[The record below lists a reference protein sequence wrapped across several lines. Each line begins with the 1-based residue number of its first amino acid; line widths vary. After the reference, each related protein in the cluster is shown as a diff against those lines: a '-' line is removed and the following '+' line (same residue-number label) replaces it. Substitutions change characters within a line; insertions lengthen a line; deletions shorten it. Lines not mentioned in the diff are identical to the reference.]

1 MPRLSNS
8 ERLRAVHSEA
18 LRRFDVIQGAVRYDR
33 LQCLQDRRFYSIPG
47 AQWEGPLSEQFEN
60 KPRFE
65 VNKVHLAVLKIVNE
79 YRNNRI
85 TVDFVPREGAEY
97 DELADLCDGLY
108 RADQQ
113 DSCAEEAF
121 DNAFEEGCSGGIGAW
136 RLRTSYVDDECD
148 EDERQRIRIEPIFD
162 ADSSVFWD
170 LNAKRQDK
178 SDAKY
183 CYVVTSMTR
192 EAYKDEWRDDPASW
206 PREIHQFEFDWAT
219 PDVVYVAE
227 YYEIEEQS
235 YTVHVFQ
242 DLAGREERY
251 TGQELEDEPDLA
263 ETLAAVGTRKVREKR
278 AKRKRVHK
286 YILSGAGVLEDC
298 GLIAGPNIPVVMV
311 YGKRWFVD
319 NIERAQGHVRLA
331 KDAQRLKNMQLSKLG
346 ELSVKSSV
354 EKPIFTPEQI
364 ARHVVMWSEDDV
376 KDYPYLLIDALKDA
390 NGQPAA
396 VGPVAYTKPPQ
407 IPQAMAALLEITES
421 DMRQILGINPEAEK
435 MVSNISGDAIELIQ
449 TRLDLQSYIYISN
462 MAKGIKRSGEI
473 WLGMAKEVYVE
484 DGRKMKTLNAG
495 MEPGVAELNVPK
507 VGEDGEIRY
516 DNDLSEARCDVSV
529 DVGPSTV
536 SRRNSTVRMLT
547 SMMAMT
553 DDPEMKQVLVAMA
566 MMNMEGEGLQDVR
579 AYFRQKLLRMG
590 AIKPN
595 EEEAAELAQTQQGD
609 PQSTYLNAAAEQA
622 QAEAARARADTIYTV
637 ARAEETQAKTL
648 KIASEIDAAEQAQ
661 ALEVID
667 RMAGNAAPQPAPV
680 QPA

>member
-1 MPRLSNS
+1 MPRLPNS
-8 ERLRAVHSEA
+8 ERLRRVHAAA
-18 LRRFDVIQGAVRYDR
+18 LDRFDEIQGAVRYER

-47 AQWEGPLSEQFEN
+47 AQWEGPLEAQFEN
-60 KPRFE
+60 KPKFE

-85 TVDFVPREGAEY
+85 TVDFITKEGAEY
-97 DELADLCDGLY
+97 DELADTCDGLY
-108 RADQQ
+108 RADEQ
-113 DSCAEEAF
+113 DSCAEEAY

-136 RLRTSYVDDECD
+136 RLRTCYVDEEDD

-183 CYVVTSMTR
+183 CYVLTSMTR
-192 EAYKDEWRDDPASW
+192 EAYKAEYNDNPDSW
-206 PREIHQFEFDWAT
+206 PKEIHQYEFDWAT
-219 PDVVYVAE
+219 PDVVFVAE
-227 YYEIEEQS
+227 YYAVEEQS

-251 TGQELEDEPDLA
+251 TDQELEDDPEKLA
-263 ETLAAVGTRKVREKR
+263 MLAAVGTRKVREKR

-286 YILSGAGVLEDC
+286 YILSGSGVLEDC
-298 GLIAGPNIPVVMV
+298 GLIAGPNIPIIMV

-331 KDAQRLKNMQLSKLG
+331 KDPQRLKNMQLSKLG

-364 ARHVVMWSEDDV
+364 ARHTVMWSEDDV
-376 KDYPYLLIDALKDA
+376 KDYPYLLVDAMKDV
-390 NGQPAA
+390 NGQPTAA
-396 VGPVAYTKPPQ
+396 GPIAYTKPPQ
-407 IPQAMAALLEITES
+407 IPQAMAALLELTES
-421 DMRQILGINPEAEK
+421 DMRQILGIQPEAEK

-462 MAKGIKRSGEI
+462 FAKGIKRCGEV

-484 DGRKMKTLNAG
+484 DKRRMKTLNSNN
-495 MEPGVAELNVPK
+495 EPGVVELNVPK
-507 VGEDGEIRY
+507 IGEDGEIEY
-516 DNDLSEARCDVSV
+516 ANDLSDARFDVSV

-553 DDPEMKQVLVAMA
+553 DDPEMKQVLGAMA

-579 AYFRQKLLRMG
+579 AYFRRKLLRMG
-590 AIKPN
+590 AIKPT
-595 EEEAAELAQTQQGD
+595 EEEAAELAQTAQDD

-622 QAEAARARADTIYTV
+622 QAEAARARADTVYTV
-637 ARAEETQAKTL
+637 ARAEETQAKTI
-648 KIASEIDAAEQAQ
+648 KIASEIDANEQAQ

-667 RMAGNAAPQPAPV
+667 RLAANAAPEPAPV
-680 QPA
+680 QPM

>member
-1 MPRLSNS
+1 MSRPSKS
-8 ERLRAVHSEA
+8 ERLRRVHTAA
-18 LRRFDVIQGAVRYDR
+18 LDRFDEIQGAVRYER

-47 AQWEGPLSEQFEN
+47 AQWEGPLGEQFEN
-60 KPRFE
+60 KPKFE
-65 VNKVHLAVLKIVNE
+65 VNKVHLAVLRIVNE

-85 TVDFVPREGAEY
+85 TVDFIPKEGAEY

-108 RADQQ
+108 RADEQ
-113 DSCAEEAF
+113 DSCAEEAY

-136 RLRTSYVDDECD
+136 RLRTGYVDEEDD

-192 EAYKDEWRDDPASW
+192 EAYKEEWQDDPASW
-206 PREIHQFEFDWAT
+206 PKEIHQYEFDWAT
-219 PDVVYVAE
+219 PDVVFVAE
-227 YYEIEEQS
+227 YYEVEEQS

-251 TGQELEDEPDLA
+251 TDQELEDDPEKVA
-263 ETLAAVGTRKVREKR
+263 TLAAVGTRKVREKR

-286 YILSGAGVLEDC
+286 YILSGSGVLEDC
-298 GLIAGPNIPVVMV
+298 GLIAGPNIPIVMV
-311 YGKRWFVD
+311 YGKRWYVD
-319 NIERAQGHVRLA
+319 NIERAQGQVRLA
-331 KDAQRLKNMQLSKLG
+331 KDSQRLKNMQLSNLG
-346 ELSVKSSV
+346 TLSVKSPV
-354 EKPIFTPEQI
+354 EKPIFTPEQV
-364 ARHVVMWSEDDV
+364 ARHTVMWSEDDV

-390 NGQPAA
+390 NGQPSA

-421 DMRQILGINPEAEK
+421 DMRQILGTQPEAEK

-462 MAKGIKRSGEI
+462 FAKGAKRSGEI
-473 WLGMAKEVYVE
+473 WLGMAREVYVE

-495 MEPGVAELNVPK
+495 MEPGVAELNVK
-507 VGEDGEIRY
+507 KMGEDGEIELT
-516 DNDLSEARCDVSV
+516 NDLSEARFDVSV

-547 SMMAMT
+547 SMMGMT
-553 DDPEMKQVLVAMA
+553 DDPEMKQVLGAMA

-579 AYFRQKLLRMG
+579 AYFRRKLLRMG
-590 AIKPN
+590 AIKPT
-595 EEEAAELAQTQQGD
+595 EEEADELAQTKQDD

-622 QAEAARARADTIYTV
+622 QAEAARARADTVYTV

-648 KIASEIDAAEQAQ
+648 KIASEIDANEQAQ

-667 RMAGNAAPQPAPV
+667 RMAGNAAPEPAPV
-680 QPA
+680 QPM

>member
-1 MPRLSNS
+1 MSRPSKS
-8 ERLRAVHSEA
+8 ERLRQVHTAA
-18 LRRFDVIQGAVRYDR
+18 LDRFDEIQGAVRYER

-60 KPRFE
+60 KPKFE
-65 VNKVHLAVLKIVNE
+65 VNKVHLAVLRIVNE

-85 TVDFVPREGAEY
+85 TVDFIPKEGAEY

-108 RADQQ
+108 RADEQ
-113 DSCAEEAF
+113 DSCAEEAY

-136 RLRTSYVDDECD
+136 RLRTGYVDEEDD

-192 EAYKDEWRDDPASW
+192 EAYKEEWQDDPASW
-206 PREIHQFEFDWAT
+206 PKEIHQYEFDWAT
-219 PDVVYVAE
+219 PDVVFVAE
-227 YYEIEEQS
+227 YYEVEEQA

-251 TGQELEDEPDLA
+251 TDQELEDDPEKVA
-263 ETLAAVGTRKVREKR
+263 TLAAVGTRKVREKR

-286 YILSGAGVLEDC
+286 YILSGSGVLEDC
-298 GLIAGPNIPVVMV
+298 GLIAGPNIPIVMV
-311 YGKRWFVD
+311 YGKRWYVD
-319 NIERAQGHVRLA
+319 NIERAQGQVRLA
-331 KDAQRLKNMQLSKLG
+331 KDSQRLKNMQLSNLG
-346 ELSVKSSV
+346 TLSVKSPV
-354 EKPIFTPEQI
+354 EKPIFTPEQV
-364 ARHVVMWSEDDV
+364 ARHTVMWSEDDV

-390 NGQPAA
+390 NGQPSA

-421 DMRQILGINPEAEK
+421 DMRQILGTQPEAEK

-462 MAKGIKRSGEI
+462 FAKGAKRSGEI
-473 WLGMAKEVYVE
+473 WLGMAREVYVE

-495 MEPGVAELNVPK
+495 MEPGVAELNVK
-507 VGEDGEIRY
+507 KMGEDGEIEFT
-516 DNDLSEARCDVSV
+516 NDLSEARFDVSV

-547 SMMAMT
+547 SMMGMT
-553 DDPEMKQVLVAMA
+553 DDPEMKQVLGAMA

-579 AYFRQKLLRMG
+579 AYFRRKLLRMG
-590 AIKPN
+590 AIKPT
-595 EEEAAELAQTQQGD
+595 EEEAAELAQTKQDD

-622 QAEAARARADTIYTV
+622 QAEAARARADTVYTV

-648 KIASEIDAAEQAQ
+648 KIASEIDANEQAQ

-667 RMAGNAAPQPAPV
+667 RMAGNAASEPAPV
-680 QPA
+680 QPM

>member
-1 MPRLSNS
+1 MSRPSKS
-8 ERLRAVHSEA
+8 ERLRRVHTAA
-18 LRRFDVIQGAVRYDR
+18 LDRFDEIQGAVRYER

-60 KPRFE
+60 KPKFE
-65 VNKVHLAVLKIVNE
+65 VNKVHLAVLRIVNE

-85 TVDFVPREGAEY
+85 TVDFIPKEGAEY

-108 RADQQ
+108 RADEQ
-113 DSCAEEAF
+113 DSCAEEAY

-136 RLRTSYVDDECD
+136 RLRTGYVDEEDD

-192 EAYKDEWRDDPASW
+192 EAYKEEWQDDPASW
-206 PREIHQFEFDWAT
+206 PKEIHQYEFDWAT
-219 PDVVYVAE
+219 PDVVFVAE
-227 YYEIEEQS
+227 YYEVEEQA

-251 TGQELEDEPDLA
+251 TDQELEDDPEKVA
-263 ETLAAVGTRKVREKR
+263 TLAAIGTRKVREKR

-286 YILSGAGVLEDC
+286 YILSGSGVLEDC
-298 GLIAGPNIPVVMV
+298 GLIAGPNIPIVMV
-311 YGKRWFVD
+311 YGKRWYVD
-319 NIERAQGHVRLA
+319 NIERAQGQVRLA
-331 KDAQRLKNMQLSKLG
+331 KDSQRLKNMQLSNLG
-346 ELSVKSSV
+346 TLSVKSPV
-354 EKPIFTPEQI
+354 EKPIFTPEQV
-364 ARHVVMWSEDDV
+364 ARHTVMWSEDDV

-390 NGQPAA
+390 NGQPSA

-421 DMRQILGINPEAEK
+421 DMRQILGTQPEAEK

-462 MAKGIKRSGEI
+462 FAKGAKRSGEI
-473 WLGMAKEVYVE
+473 WLGMAREVYVE

-495 MEPGVAELNVPK
+495 MEPGVAELNVK
-507 VGEDGEIRY
+507 KMGEDGEIELT
-516 DNDLSEARCDVSV
+516 NDLSEARFDVSV

-547 SMMAMT
+547 SMMGMT
-553 DDPEMKQVLVAMA
+553 DDPEMKQVLGAMA

-579 AYFRQKLLRMG
+579 AYFRRKLLRMG
-590 AIKPN
+590 AIKPT
-595 EEEAAELAQTQQGD
+595 EEEAAELAQTKQDD

-622 QAEAARARADTIYTV
+622 QAEAARARADTVYTV

-648 KIASEIDAAEQAQ
+648 KIASEIDANEQAQ

-667 RMAGNAAPQPAPV
+667 RMAGNAAPEPAPV
-680 QPA
+680 QPM

>member
-1 MPRLSNS
+1 MSRPSKS
-8 ERLRAVHSEA
+8 ERLRRVHTAA
-18 LRRFDVIQGAVRYDR
+18 LDRFDEIQGAVRYER

-60 KPRFE
+60 KPKFE
-65 VNKVHLAVLKIVNE
+65 VNKVHLAVLRIVNE

-85 TVDFVPREGAEY
+85 TVDFIPKEGAKY

-108 RADQQ
+108 RADEQ
-113 DSCAEEAF
+113 DSCAEEAY

-136 RLRTSYVDDECD
+136 RLRTGYVDEEDD

-192 EAYKDEWRDDPASW
+192 EAYKEEWQDDPASW
-206 PREIHQFEFDWAT
+206 PKEIHQYEFDWAT
-219 PDVVYVAE
+219 PDVVFVAE
-227 YYEIEEQS
+227 YYEVEEQS

-251 TGQELEDEPDLA
+251 TDQELEDDPEKVA
-263 ETLAAVGTRKVREKR
+263 TLAAVGTRKVREKR

-286 YILSGAGVLEDC
+286 YILSGSGVLEDC
-298 GLIAGPNIPVVMV
+298 GLIAGPNIPIVMV
-311 YGKRWFVD
+311 YGKRWYVD
-319 NIERAQGHVRLA
+319 NIERAQGQVRLA
-331 KDAQRLKNMQLSKLG
+331 KDSQRLKNMQLSNLG
-346 ELSVKSSV
+346 TLSVKSPV
-354 EKPIFTPEQI
+354 EKPIFTPEQV
-364 ARHVVMWSEDDV
+364 ARHTVMWSEDDV

-390 NGQPAA
+390 NGQPSA

-421 DMRQILGINPEAEK
+421 DMRQILGTQPEAEK

-462 MAKGIKRSGEI
+462 FAKGAKRSGEI
-473 WLGMAKEVYVE
+473 WLGMAREVYVE

-495 MEPGVAELNVPK
+495 MEPGVAELNVK
-507 VGEDGEIRY
+507 KMGEDGEIEFT
-516 DNDLSEARCDVSV
+516 NDLSEARFDVSV

-547 SMMAMT
+547 SMMGMT
-553 DDPEMKQVLVAMA
+553 DDPEMKQVLGAMA

-579 AYFRQKLLRMG
+579 AYFRRKLLRMG
-590 AIKPN
+590 AIKPT
-595 EEEAAELAQTQQGD
+595 EEEADELAQTKQDD

-622 QAEAARARADTIYTV
+622 QAEAARARADTVYTV

-648 KIASEIDAAEQAQ
+648 KIASEIDANEQAQ

-667 RMAGNAAPQPAPV
+667 RMAGNAAPEPAPV
-680 QPA
+680 QPM